1 MPYGR
6 DIIEQWIAADSEL
19 ETCAPATEDEIIRE
33 VTEKF
38 QSDQPEDED
47 DDDDD
52 NESFEVTPATCS
64 EAKAAMEV
72 MNRFVLGTDTHEN
85 QLNLHFQYKAMIQTM
100 IQSKTNQ
107 KLRQGTLD
115 CYLKGDEKTSGL

>member
-1 MPYGR
+1 MGNWNQNCNQR
-6 DIIEQWIAADSEL
+6 N
-19 ETCAPATEDEIIRE
+19 RKRN
-33 VTEKF
+33 EKGF
-38 QSDQPEDED
+38 I
-47 DDDDD
+47 
-52 NESFEVTPATCS
+52 TPATCS

-115 CYLKGDEKTSGL
+115 CYLKGDEKTSGF